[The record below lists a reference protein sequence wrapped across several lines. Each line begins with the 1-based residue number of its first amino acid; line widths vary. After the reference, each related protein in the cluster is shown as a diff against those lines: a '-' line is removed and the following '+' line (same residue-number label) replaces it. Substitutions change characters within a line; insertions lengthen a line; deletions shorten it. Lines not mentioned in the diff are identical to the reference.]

1 METNLLQLGRG
12 PHTQRR
18 LLPNLKFLRVHA
30 ACCRIARLSGIA
42 AEYLDDIYRRLDE
55 QRVLS
60 GDSRSADVLD
70 HVLRRLQDT
79 QAY

>member
-12 PHTQRR
+12 QHTQRR
-18 LLPNLKFLRVHA
+18 LLPNPKFLRIHA

-42 AEYLDDIYRRLDE
+42 EYLDDIYRRLDE
-55 QRVLS
+55 QHVLS
-60 GDSRSADVLD
+60 ADGRSADVLD

-79 QAY
+79 RAY